1 MQQLQVQAQN
11 ITDVP
16 QVTDAAIKDALLQG
30 KATELA
36 VQNVINEKLPAN
48 SPARDASTGI
58 LEATQSGLSLCEQ
71 SLNSTKQIAEYNK
84 CVDAVRAMAFASVGE
99 LAGRHWASSG
109 AARLGLFW

>member
-1 MQQLQVQAQN
+1 MQQLELQAQN
-11 ITDVP
+11 ITDVA
-16 QVTDAAIKDALLQG
+16 QATDAAIKDALLQG

-48 SPARDASTGI
+48 SLAREAATGI

-71 SLNSTKQIAEYNK
+71 SLNTTKQIADYNK

-99 LAGRHWASSG
+99 LTGRLWASSG